1 MDSPRSEQRSSE
13 TLGSDRHRQVSY
25 TDGMNTQYSS
35 RNLLTRQEA
44 ADRLKVS
51 LTTMSSLIKAGD
63 IFVLRFKRQVR
74 IPEEALDDYVNGIKP
89 TGYGDPMHE
98 PDGGT
103 YPPTE
108 SLIVG
113 LNE

>member
-1 MDSPRSEQRSSE
+1 MQNTNR
-13 TLGSDRHRQVSY
+13 DRREPVGY
-25 TDGMNTQYSS
+25 NDGMNTQYSS

-44 ADRLKVS
+44 SDRLKVS

-89 TGYGDPMHE
+89 TGYGDPLQE

-103 YPPTE
+103 YPPTA
-108 SLIVG
+108 SLMG
-113 LNE
+113 ELNE